1 MEIISCSH
9 VNFAY
14 PGCEEDVLKDVS
26 FSIRRSEFVV
36 LCGKIRVRQEH
47 LAAASEKESNAIRK
61 TGGAH
66 SVLR

>member
-36 LCGKIRVRQEH
+36 LCGKSGCGKSTF
-47 LAAASEKESNAIRK
+47 AAASEKESNAIRK

>member
-26 FSIRRSEFVV
+26 LHPAFRIRGALRQ
-36 LCGKIRVRQEH
+36 IRVRQEH

>member
-36 LCGKIRVRQEH
+36 LCGKSGLRQEH
-47 LAAASEKESNAIRK
+47 LAAAPEKESNAIRK